1 MDFTHVSF
9 SQERRKDGRQPPP
22 LVTFGC
28 SSRAGR
34 HLLGFHGGRLGL
46 ANSMLEIVVLWQAAS
61 LVRVKLGGKLPSP
74 PRKQKVAHATA
85 CSRPRAPIAL
95 LQPLQP
101 LEQPGIRQIRGAG
114 ALCVFQSRGFLQN
127 SASGLSAH
135 GDLLLRGVEMS
146 KQA

>member
-1 MDFTHVSF
+1 MKARILTAHVS
-9 SQERRKDGRQPPP
+9 EIG
-22 LVTFGC
+22 GC
-28 SSRAGR
+28 QLFLELSCCLHGLSEALGSR
-34 HLLGFHGGRLGL
+34 
-46 ANSMLEIVVLWQAAS
+46 
-61 LVRVKLGGKLPSP
+61 
-74 PRKQKVAHATA
+74 A
-85 CSRPRAPIAL
+85 CSRPRAPNAL
-95 LQPLQP
+95 LQPQP